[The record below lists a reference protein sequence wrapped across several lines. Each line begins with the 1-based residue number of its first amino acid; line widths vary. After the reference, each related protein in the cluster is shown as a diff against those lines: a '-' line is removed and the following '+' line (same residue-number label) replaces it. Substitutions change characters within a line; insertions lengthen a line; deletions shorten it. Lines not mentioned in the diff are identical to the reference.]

1 MAQTDKY
8 LLRACGARAAKSC
21 SLSFTACSLT
31 TACTSP
37 LALKTTVTELSDSRV
52 RLDAEV
58 PSDELESRVQRTATQ
73 LGRDLRI
80 PGFRKGKVPGPMV
93 IQRIGRDAVLEQ
105 AVRDSLPEW
114 YEEAIVRSGIS
125 TVGDPQLNLDQLPS
139 TGEPLNFS
147 IEVGVTPTA
156 SLGKYRELEVGKR
169 SPEVPDEA
177 VQTELDRLR
186 ESFARLDSVDREARE
201 GDHLVL
207 DFVGRVDGEE
217 FKGGEA
223 RDYMLEIGGGR
234 LIEGFEE
241 QLVGARAGEERSVE
255 IDFPDEY
262 PAEELQGRHAVF
274 DVRVKDVKEKQLPDL
289 DDDFA
294 SEASEFDTVQELR
307 DDIHHKL
314 EHAQEHAIE
323 DEFRQAAVDAAVAEA
338 KVDLPDELVTAR
350 AEEMWERTER
360 VLGAQGVDPAS
371 YLAASGKTKEEMVEE
386 AKDDARRTLSRESVL
401 EAVAEAEGI
410 EVSDEDLL
418 EALEPTAER
427 EGTSPDKLL
436 SSLAETGRD
445 APIRRELRLRR
456 AVDTIAESAQAI
468 EPGTAKARDAIWTP
482 EKQAKEEGSAQLWT
496 PGSGDAPAKPR

>member
-1 MAQTDKY
+1 M
-8 LLRACGARAAKSC
+8 
-21 SLSFTACSLT
+21 
-31 TACTSP
+31 
-37 LALKTTVTELSDSRV
+37 ALKTTVTELSDSRV

-58 PSDELESRVQRTATQ
+58 PSDELESRVQRTAAQ

-114 YEEAIVRSGIS
+114 YEEAIVRSGLS
-125 TVGDPQLNLDQLPS
+125 TVGDPKLDLDDLPS
-139 TGEPLNFS
+139 SGQPLSFS
-147 IEVGVTPTA
+147 IEVGVTPRAT
-156 SLGKYRELEVGKR
+156 LGKYRELEVGKR
-169 SPEVPDEA
+169 SPDVPDDA
-177 VQTELDRLR
+177 IQTELDRLR
-186 ESFARLDSVDREARE
+186 DSFARLDSVDREARQ

-207 DFVGRVDGEE
+207 DFVGRVDGET

-241 QLVGARAGEERSVE
+241 QLVGARAGDTRTVE

-262 PAEELQGRHAVF
+262 PAEELQGRHAEFEVQ
-274 DVRVKDVKEKQLPDL
+274 VKDVKEKQLPEL

-294 SEASEFDTVQELR
+294 SEASEFDTIQELR

-314 EHAQEHAIE
+314 EHAQEHSIE

-338 KVDLPDELVTAR
+338 DIDLPDELIAAR
-350 AEEMWERTER
+350 AAEMWERTER
-360 VLGAQGVDPAS
+360 VLRAQGVDPES
-371 YLAASGKTKEEMVEE
+371 YLAASGRTKEEMVEE
-386 AKDDARRTLSRESVL
+386 AKEDARSTLSRESVL

-410 EVSDEDLL
+410 EVSDDDLL
-418 EALEPTAER
+418 EALGPTAER
-427 EGTSPDKLL
+427 EQTKPDKLL
-436 SSLAETGRD
+436 ARLQENGRD
-445 APIRRELRLRR
+445 TPIRRELRLRR
-456 AVDTIAESAQAI
+456 AVDAIADSAQPI
-468 EPGTAKARDAIWTP
+468 EPGKAKAREAIWTP

-496 PGSGDAPAKPR
+496 PGSGEPRPPGA